1 VVQRTTILEDEPMIQ
16 ALSPDRADEPFH
28 ERFCHGLCGAVST
41 LLDAHAH
48 HAMSKW
54 LTVDAVT
61 VADEIGRRGL
71 VREGVDELL
80 RDPDGGGVLGHV
92 EVDDAP
98 AVVSEDDEN
107 ERTRRRA
114 VGRVKKSMETRSP
127 TWLARNVRQVGEGRR
142 RCFGMRRDT
151 VRSAKGMP
159 SFRSSPWMRGVSG
172 ASWRWPPKR
181 KGGAGASEAQG
192 WSRAAIVAGRA
203 RQINHLLDGRR
214 LGEDNVDTLP
224 ML

>member
-1 VVQRTTILEDEPMIQ
+1 MYDVRHSQAADRRDPGGFRGSKRERADCSGPDACSVVQRTTILEDEPMIQ

-80 RDPDGGGVLGHV
+80 GGLI
-92 EVDDAP
+92 
-98 AVVSEDDEN
+98 
-107 ERTRRRA
+107 
-114 VGRVKKSMETRSP
+114 GR
-127 TWLARNVRQVGEGRR
+127 WGAR
-142 RCFGMRRDT
+142 
-151 VRSAKGMP
+151 
-159 SFRSSPWMRGVSG
+159 
-172 ASWRWPPKR
+172 
-181 KGGAGASEAQG
+181 
-192 WSRAAIVAGRA
+192 
-203 RQINHLLDGRR
+203 
-214 LGEDNVDTLP
+214 
-224 ML
+224 